1 MKEFYINVEVD
12 AKVNDHDLACT
23 LEKAIDQVEPQ
34 SGYLGSTISEDGDSQ
49 SLCFTMTPPD
59 HADDELIIEDVKKEI
74 EDSLVS
80 QQIKGSVEITEQ

>member
-23 LEKAIDQVEPQ
+23 LEGVIDRVEPR
-34 SGYLGSTISEDGDSQ
+34 SGYLSTTDEDNGNQ
-49 SLCFTMTPPD
+49 SLCFTMTPGD
-59 HADDELIIEDVKKEI
+59 HVDNELIIEDVKKEI
-74 EDSLVS
+74 EDSLAS